1 MTITNKN
8 RPGRLAW
15 LASSI
20 ECFSEWSGRT
30 VAWLTLALVLLVSYD
45 VTMRYL
51 FQDGS
56 VALQELEWHLFA
68 LIFLLGA
75 AYTLKHDEHVRV
87 DLIYHARWMSE
98 RRRAWVNL
106 LGTLF
111 FLLPFCVLIIV
122 SSWPFVENSY
132 TLNEHSPDPGG
143 LPYRYLIKMMIPL
156 CFVLLILQGVAII
169 IRSAQKIS
177 AGNAEVTSTV
187 NQDSQ
192 EQDI

>member
-1 MTITNKN
+1 MTIENKN
-8 RPGRLAW
+8 GLARLGRLANG
-15 LASSI
+15 I
-20 ECFSEWSGRT
+20 ECFGEWSGRC
-30 VAWLTLALVLLVSYD
+30 VSWLTLALVLLVSYD

-98 RRRAWVNL
+98 RRRAWVDL
-106 LGTLF
+106 FGTLF
-111 FLLPFCVLIIV
+111 FLLPFCILIIV
-122 SSWPFVENSY
+122 SAWPFVANSY
-132 TLNEHSPDPGG
+132 ELNEHSPDPGG

-156 CFVLLILQGVAII
+156 CFVLLAVQGIAII
-169 IRSAQKIS
+169 IRSVQKIS
-177 AGNAEVTSTV
+177 GGKAEPDAVSHKV
-187 NQDSQ
+187 SQ
-192 EQDI
+192 EQDG